1 MKLLIWPLLLVAAW
15 IGHGRLMF
23 TESRVMPL
31 VTQNT
36 MQVFS
41 GDNKACDF
49 YTDDVQVDLESDQRA
64 GRWEVEGGKDELCG
78 YLRKAAAAFVL
89 LDAQVHTEYSD
100 VKLERKGF
108 PWTEATLHYTE
119 HVTVQT
125 DKLPTMTFTSDD
137 ELILVRTLTGVK
149 VRSVHSR
156 GTQR

>member
-1 MKLLIWPLLLVAAW
+1 MKLLLWPLLLVAAW

-89 LDAQVHTEYSD
+89 LGAQVHTEYSD

-108 PWTEATLHYTE
+108 PWTEATLRYTE
-119 HVTVQT
+119 HVTVQA
-125 DKLPTMTFTSDD
+125 DKLPTMNFTSDD